1 RETAR
6 QDDDYV
12 GIWEAA
18 MEILKVPYRDNLP
31 DRVRFLKG
39 RKADLN
45 RKPKEVY
52 LKVQGTSRSAP
63 LTTTTLVSSGQ
74 GRLASVSVI
83 VAGSTDG
90 IIYDSS
96 AVGTLTNAIAVVD
109 NLLGVTVINMPYNS
123 GLVVFAGAG

>member
-1 RETAR
+1 MSSLSDILTAAKNIA
-6 QDDDYV
+6 V
-12 GIWEAA
+12 AINNAA
-18 MEILKVPYRDNLP
+18 Q
-31 DRVRFLKG
+31 
-39 RKADLN
+39 
-45 RKPKEVY
+45 VY

-96 AVGTLTNAIAVVD
+96 AVGTLTNAIAVID
-109 NLLGVTVINMPYNS
+109 NVLGVTVINMPYNS
-123 GLVVFAGAG
+123 GLVVFAGAGMTLAVSYSEG